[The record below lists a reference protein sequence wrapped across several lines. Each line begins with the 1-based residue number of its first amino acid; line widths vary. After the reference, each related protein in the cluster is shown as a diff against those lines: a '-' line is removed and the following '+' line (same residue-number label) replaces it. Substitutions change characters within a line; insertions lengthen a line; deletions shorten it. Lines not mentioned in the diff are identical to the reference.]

1 MWWLSEAHSQMSGE
15 IGPQFWEG
23 GTSRLCL
30 AAGCPRGT
38 RSLIFYYSCNL
49 IFPDS
54 DSSRFFSKPSLRS
67 RNTIFTLGTRGSVIS
82 PTELEAPILVPHTAQ
97 RGEQR
102 VGGGT
107 NLSPE
112 GGAEHGWVQGLEG
125 RSELPTLQAP
135 LLIPQNLGM
144 AYSSLTSVL

>member
-1 MWWLSEAHSQMSGE
+1 MSGE
-15 IGPQFWEG
+15 IGPQVWEG

-30 AAGCPRGT
+30 AAGIPRGT
-38 RSLIFYYSCNL
+38 KSFIFDYSCNL
-49 IFPDS
+49 TVFPDS

-102 VGGGT
+102 VGGRT
-107 NLSPE
+107 NFSRE
-112 GGAEHGWVQGLEG
+112 GDAQHGWARLVGGKVRASYPAGPSINPPVPGSGLFQ
-125 RSELPTLQAP
+125 SH
-135 LLIPQNLGM
+135 
-144 AYSSLTSVL
+144 

>member
-1 MWWLSEAHSQMSGE
+1 MSGE

-23 GTSRLCL
+23 GASRLCL
-30 AAGCPRGT
+30 AAGSPRGT
-38 RSLIFYYSCNL
+38 KSLIFDYSSKL
-49 IFPDS
+49 IVFLDS

-107 NLSPE
+107 NFNPE
-112 GGAEHGWVQGLEG
+112 GNAEHGWAWGLEG

-135 LLIPQNLGM
+135 LLIPQDLGV
-144 AYSSLTSVL
+144 AFSCLTSVL